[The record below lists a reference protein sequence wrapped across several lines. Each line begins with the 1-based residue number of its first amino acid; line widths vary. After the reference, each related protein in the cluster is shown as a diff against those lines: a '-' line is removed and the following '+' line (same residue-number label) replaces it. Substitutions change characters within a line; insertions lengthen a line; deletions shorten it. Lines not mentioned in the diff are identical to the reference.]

1 MGKYIPPP
9 ILDELKKVD
18 LVTYFRTIM
27 PYELVKASANE
38 YTTKTHDSLR
48 MSNGLWNWCSKGV
61 GGRNAIDYL
70 MKTEQLEFN
79 DAANLLLKQLQNK
92 VPTIEQQPT
101 KPKEKHIIIPEKN
114 TASDNVISY
123 LKSRGIDEEIIKE
136 CIEKHL
142 IYEEKHYHNAVFVGY
157 DEFGNIKYAGCR
169 STNETIFKQDA
180 TGSDKSYSFR
190 LESNT
195 KTDTIYIFEGA
206 IDALSYA
213 TFLKLYGMDYKAKTL
228 ISLAGIYQPASDIS
242 KSKIP
247 LAIQRYLDKHPET
260 KNIFL
265 CFDNDKAGRKTSKAL
280 QIVLA
285 DKYAV
290 VIKPPKKRQRL

>member
-27 PYELVKASANE
+27 PYELVKVSANE

-48 MSNGLWNWCSKGV
+48 MSNGLWNWCSRGF

-213 TFLKLYGMDYKAKTL
+213 TFLKLYGINYKEKTL
-228 ISLAGIYQPASDIS
+228 ISLAGVYQPSSDIS

-265 CFDNDKAGRKTSKAL
+265 CFDNDKAGRKASKAL
-280 QIVLA
+280 QIVE
-285 DKYAV
+285 Y
-290 VIKPPKKRQRL
+290 